1 MNTNQQIVNH
11 LMLKSIEMSDI
22 SLYHGKMGIVLALY
36 IYALQSAQEHIK
48 DYAWDMLKRSITA

>member
-1 MNTNQQIVNH
+1 
-11 LMLKSIEMSDI
+11 MLKSIEMSDI